1 MSGATRLRTSPA
13 DTLTQPVW
21 DAVVIGSGFGG
32 VMAAT
37 PLVEA
42 GMSVL
47 LLERGDWVRRGAE
60 NWAPNGAG
68 LLTSHY
74 SSESGY
80 LERASGSERQTGLFF
95 NVGGPS
101 VFYGGASLRYREHD
115 FTPAPEIVGDSA
127 AAWPLRYP
135 DLEPWYAAAERLL
148 GVAGEA
154 GADPTEPPRSSS
166 FPAGPL
172 GVNTQFGERVAQ
184 AARELGL
191 RPFPLPL
198 AINRDHRSGRPACIA
213 CATCDG
219 FACAIGAKNDLSVSL
234 IPRLLERGLTLWTG
248 AVARQIIEVRG
259 RAVGVECVDRI
270 SRRSYRVR
278 AERVIVAAGAI
289 VTPQLLLASGLARL
303 NRAGNAVG
311 RFLTRHLNTV
321 VVGLFASPTNPRE
334 EFQKQ
339 IALHDYYRTDP
350 SGEGG
355 LGGIQQVGM
364 PPAGVVATQVPT
376 LLGPFARIALRH
388 LGGLLTIVEDQP
400 QYRNRIELRPNQPAP
415 FGLPPVVIHH
425 HYSASDL
432 RRGRALARRARA
444 VLARAGALF
453 FYHHRISTFSHA
465 LGTVRM
471 GDDPSQAPLDA
482 AGRFRGMS
490 QLWIT
495 DGSALPT
502 SAAVN
507 PSLTIAANALRIGAG
522 IVGAPAAAT
531 RKEPSHHVN
540 HAG

>member
-1 MSGATRLRTSPA
+1 MRCA
-13 DTLTQPVW
+13 W

-32 VMAAT
+32 VMAAS

-47 LLERGDWVRRGAE
+47 MLERGDWVRRGAE
-60 NWAPNGAG
+60 NWAPDGAG
-68 LLTSHY
+68 LLTKHY
-74 SSESGY
+74 STESAY
-80 LERASGSERQTGLFF
+80 LERTSGADRRTGMFF

-115 FTPAPEIVGDSA
+115 FAPAPEIVGDSG

-154 GADPTEPPRSSS
+154 GADPTEPPRSSP
-166 FPAGPL
+166 FPTGPL
-172 GVNTQFGERVAQ
+172 GVNTQFGERLAR

-198 AINRDHRSGRPACIA
+198 AINRDHRAGRPACIA
-213 CATCDG
+213 CSTCDG
-219 FACAIGAKNDLSVSL
+219 FACAIGAKNDLSISL
-234 IPRLLERGLTLWTG
+234 LPRLLERGLTIWTG
-248 AVARQIIEVRG
+248 AVARQIVEVRG

-270 SRRSYRVR
+270 SRRQYRVR

-303 NRAGNAVG
+303 NRAGDAVG

-321 VVGLFASPTNPRE
+321 VVGLFATPTNPRE

-339 IALHDYYRTDP
+339 IALHDYYTADP
-350 SGEGG
+350 SGAGG
-355 LGGIQQVGM
+355 LGAIQQVGM

-376 LLGPFARIALRH
+376 LLGPLARIVLPH
-388 LGGLLTIVEDQP
+388 LGGLLTIVEDEP
-400 QYRNRIELRPNQPAP
+400 QYQNRIELQSDRPAP
-415 FGLPPVVIHH
+415 YGLPAVVIHH
-425 HYSASDL
+425 RYGAGDL
-432 RRGRALARRARA
+432 QRGRALAGRARA
-444 VLARAGALF
+444 VLARAGARF

-465 LGTVRM
+465 LGSVRM
-471 GDDPSQAPLDA
+471 GDDPAQAPLDA
-482 AGRFRGMS
+482 SGRFRGVT
-490 QLWIT
+490 QLWVT

-522 IVGAPAAAT
+522 IAGAVAQVAPS
-531 RKEPSHHVN
+531 RKELSHHAS
-540 HAG
+540 HSG